1 MQKQK
6 AVDGTV
12 NDFGSNHMITL
23 WDGICKAWKGLILSE
38 VERQKVPKCWK
49 GKLPMKINGCPA
61 IKKPNLIWH
70 SFSNADC
77 ISLKKCEMVDRF
89 KSYPCSMEFSDS
101 FWVLEF
107 SQI

>member
-23 WDGICKAWKGLILSE
+23 WDGICKAWKGLMLSE
-38 VERQKVPKCWK
+38 VEWQKVPKCWK

-70 SFSNADC
+70 SFSKTDRICWKTSGLAFSSNGSNL
-77 ISLKKCEMVDRF
+77 SLLNIE
-89 KSYPCSMEFSDS
+89 
-101 FWVLEF
+101 
-107 SQI
+107 QIRTF